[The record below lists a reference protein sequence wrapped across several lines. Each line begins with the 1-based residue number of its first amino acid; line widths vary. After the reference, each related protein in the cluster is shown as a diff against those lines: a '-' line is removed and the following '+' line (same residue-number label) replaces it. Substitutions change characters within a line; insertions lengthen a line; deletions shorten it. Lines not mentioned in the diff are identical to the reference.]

1 MEYDD
6 PNHTSVW
13 LWRRPQ
19 IGYHLVDFAAERS
32 RKRRLMATCVA
43 SASPIVILREGA
55 PDVEAKDGHLLR
67 VRELA
72 RDPVPFHSRGEA
84 CRKQGD
90 HEEALASYRAALAID
105 PEFAPA
111 HAGLGNALYHLERY
125 EDAHESLTR
134 ALSLK
139 PDPAYAGSL
148 WRLTGRAAQALGRPE
163 EAARHYDRALELD
176 PRDAEAVD
184 LLAMLRF
191 REQRYALALGWYRKL
206 TEISPESARSHANL
220 GVTLYHP
227 DRIDEAIRS
236 FGDW

>member
-1 MEYDD
+1 M
-6 PNHTSVW
+6 
-13 LWRRPQ
+13 
-19 IGYHLVDFAAERS
+19 
-32 RKRRLMATCVA
+32 
-43 SASPIVILREGA
+43 
-55 PDVEAKDGHLLR
+55 
-67 VRELA
+67 
-72 RDPVPFHSRGEA
+72 
-84 CRKQGD
+84 
-90 HEEALASYRAALAID
+90 
-105 PEFAPA
+105 
-111 HAGLGNALYHLERY
+111 GNALYHLERY

-163 EAARHYDRALELD
+163 EAARHYERALELD
-176 PRDAEAVD
+176 PHDAEAVD

-236 FGDW
+236 FGGLVNGYRIRSVNGMSRAPSLAPACLLRRTAWRTH